1 MCKNFIN
8 ISHLTYSL
16 SYFSLSLKEEIL
28 RTKVLRMTGVV
39 SQGSKFFGFK
49 SKDGKNLS
57 TVSFCS
63 YSEESPTF
71 YSHIFIVWA
80 IHESFYFLTF
90 KIRSSL
96 GLKSL
101 RMARNV
107 KM

>member
-49 SKDGKNLS
+49 SKDGKKPVNSVILS
-57 TVSFCS
+57 V
-63 YSEESPTF
+63 SEESPVFSTF
-71 YSHIFIVWA
+71 ERNIKRGD
-80 IHESFYFLTF
+80 L
-90 KIRSSL
+90 
-96 GLKSL
+96 SL
-101 RMARNV
+101 RSG
-107 KM
+107 